1 MHKPIFDMRFIA
13 ASHKCPSKEV
23 AATVTKGLKLLLRQH
38 RIYCRAIQRYTGV
51 NRMWIIDNSVNVLEA
66 IEELNEEG
74 KNKRIQGYDFKT
86 MYDRVD
92 HDDLKMKMKWVVA
105 KCFKDKPNKKIYISK
120 KIASWKAP
128 ISEKKKAE
136 THSFS
141 KEEFYTMICFLIDHS
156 YIKIGSH
163 IFRQIKGIPMGTSC
177 SPYLANL
184 YLYAIEFAFL
194 EKLTRDNIFEA
205 RKYRHTFRYIDDLL
219 CFNND
224 LSAHINNVYPDE
236 LVLKKANIDDKECT
250 FLDIKMNIDNERRKI
265 KTTLYDKRED
275 FSFTIVNFPFM
286 SSNIH
291 FKRTHGVFIS
301 QLIRYVKVMDLED
314 FCVRAKR
321 LADKLCTQ
329 GFSEKI
335 LRQKFSL
342 FYTKYYHVIKKY
354 QVSRKYIMSRIF

>member
-1 MHKPIFDMRFIA
+1 
-13 ASHKCPSKEV
+13 
-23 AATVTKGLKLLLRQH
+23 
-38 RIYCRAIQRYTGV
+38 
-51 NRMWIIDNSVNVLEA
+51 
-66 IEELNEEG
+66 
-74 KNKRIQGYDFKT
+74 
-86 MYDRVD
+86 
-92 HDDLKMKMKWVVA
+92 
-105 KCFKDKPNKKIYISK
+105 
-120 KIASWKAP
+120 
-128 ISEKKKAE
+128 
-136 THSFS
+136 
-141 KEEFYTMICFLIDHS
+141 
-156 YIKIGSH
+156 
-163 IFRQIKGIPMGTSC
+163 MGTSC

-265 KTTLYDKRED
+265 KTAMYDKRED